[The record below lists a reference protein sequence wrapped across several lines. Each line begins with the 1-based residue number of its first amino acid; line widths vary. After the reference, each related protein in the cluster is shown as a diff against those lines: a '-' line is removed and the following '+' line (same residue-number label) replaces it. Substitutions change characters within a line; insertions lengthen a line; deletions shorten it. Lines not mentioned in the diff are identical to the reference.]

1 VGARDLGLR
10 HLLALEAVCAAG
22 TYRDAAARLG
32 VSQAAV
38 TQQIS
43 TLERYLAIKVFVR
56 PGGPRP
62 VRLTPAGEQV
72 LVVAREMIARADL
85 LDLQVA
91 ALRQGRWGRLAIGT
105 FQSVS
110 ARLLPPALAAVRAEA
125 PDLDVSV
132 LESDDNGVLIE
143 ALHARRLDATFLI
156 GPVDDPDL
164 AVHEVLRDPLVAVLP
179 VTEPPVASITLA
191 QLGDRALIGH
201 ARCSCHEIVHAG
213 LAAAGVNARF
223 VFRSNDNVAVQAMV
237 RAGLGTAVMPR
248 LALDADDPRVRIVPL
263 DPPLPRRQILVGH
276 IRDQPPAPAERF
288 VQVVREVA
296 AGLGG

>member
-1 VGARDLGLR
+1 MGARDLGLR
-10 HLLALEAVCAAG
+10 HLVALEAVCTAG

-32 VSQAAV
+32 LSQAAV
-38 TQQIS
+38 TQQIRAM
-43 TLERYLAIKVFVR
+43 ERYLGVSVFVR

-72 LVVAREMIARADL
+72 LTVAREMIARADL

-110 ARLLPPALAAVRAEA
+110 AKLLPPALAAVRQAA
-125 PDLDVSV
+125 ADLDVSV
-132 LESDDNGVLIE
+132 LESDDNDVLIA
-143 ALHARRLDATFLI
+143 ALHARRLDVSFLI
-156 GPVDDPDL
+156 GPVNDPEL
-164 AVHEVLRDPLVAVLP
+164 TVHDVLRDPFVAVVP
-179 VTEPPVASITLA
+179 ATDPPLSSITLTE
-191 QLGDRALIGH
+191 LGDRALIGH
-201 ARCSCHEIVHAG
+201 ARCACHEIVHAG

-248 LALDADDPRVRIVPL
+248 MALDTDDTRVRLVPL
-263 DPPLPRRQILVGH
+263 DPPLPRRQILLGH
-276 IRDQPPAPAERF
+276 LRDQPPATASQF
-288 VQVVREVA
+288 MQVVDAIA
-296 AGLGG
+296 AGLGP